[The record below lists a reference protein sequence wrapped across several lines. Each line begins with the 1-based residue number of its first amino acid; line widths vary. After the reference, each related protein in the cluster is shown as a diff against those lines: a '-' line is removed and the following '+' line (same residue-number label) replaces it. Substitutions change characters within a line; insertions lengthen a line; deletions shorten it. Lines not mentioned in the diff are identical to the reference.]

1 MIQLT
6 QAEYDKLRKSRDEAQ
21 RLRKIVDA
29 VHSWAVCAAIAAVW
43 ADANFPHIVKI
54 TGPDYAG
61 DGGMTWRSSAAAH
74 ASTVGLN

>member
-29 VHSWAVCAAIAAVW
+29 VHSWAVCAGIATPDDMAS
-43 ADANFPHIVKI
+43 NFPHIVKI

-61 DGGMTWRSSAAAH
+61 DGGN
-74 ASTVGLN
+74 L